1 VWFLTKSRLEKLP
14 IWKESEEEPPL
25 PIGRAISQ
33 AKKWAVSK
41 GASPNC
47 FFEAVTFRSFS
58 PESVDSKYRSVYFYI
73 IRFGEVAQFGSHMTC
88 IVLLDGSIVEP
99 ENIGERHKLHTA
111 DYLD

>member
-1 VWFLTKSRLEKLP
+1 MWFLTKSRLEKLP

-25 PIGRAISQ
+25 SIGRAISQ

-58 PESVDSKYRSVYFYI
+58 LESLDNKNRSVFLYY
-73 IRFGEVAQFGSHMTC
+73 
-88 IVLLDGSIVEP
+88 SIW
-99 ENIGERHKLHTA
+99 
-111 DYLD
+111 